1 MNMTDPGGIRTMA
14 LSDVDRRVLWVR
26 AGGRCTLC
34 NRYLLEGDLTHEE
47 VPLGEGAHIVGAV
60 DSAKSPRGKHPLPA
74 EYRDAIDNI
83 MLACSGCHTEIDQH
97 KASRLLDVEFLRER
111 KRQHE
116 ADIKLQTSLVRD
128 RRTAIL
134 RMAGNIRGDV
144 MELPRQAAAEAV
156 IRCAQRFP
164 YFLESYDRQGVE
176 IDLQQLPGEQPLS
189 PDYYRLAANAIDRAI
204 QNRVHPGIRNG
215 DITHISVFAIAR
227 LPLLLYLGSKLD
239 DGSPVDVYQR
249 HRATD
254 SWAWPQSSDPGTGF
268 AISYTEGAPSAAEGV
283 LITNLSGTTPTTD
296 LPEHMREL
304 PIWTLTPASGPAED
318 VFGHPAV
325 LDRFAAAVRD
335 YFTNL
340 EATHKQLCTLHLIGA
355 LPLSGALVF
364 GQILKSTHL
373 RATVITYDR
382 TGDGYRR
389 ALEV

>member
-1 MNMTDPGGIRTMA
+1 MA

-60 DSAKSPRGKHPLPA
+60 DSAKSPRGKYPLPV
-74 EYRDAIDNI
+74 EDRDTIDNI
-83 MLACSGCHTEIDQH
+83 MLACSGCHAEIDQH
-97 KASRLLDVEFLRER
+97 NASRLLDVEFLRER

-134 RMAGNIRGDV
+134 RMAGDIRGGV
-144 MELPRQAAAEAV
+144 MELPRQAAAQAV
-156 IRCAQRFP
+156 MRCAQRFP

-176 IDLQQLPGEQPLS
+176 IDLQQLPGEHPLS

-204 QNRVHPGIRNG
+204 ENRVQPGIRNG

-239 DGSPVDVYQR
+239 DGSPVDIYQR
-249 HRATD
+249 QRAAG
-254 SWAWPQSSDPGTGF
+254 SWSWPQIDDPGTDF
-268 AISYTEGAPSAAEGV
+268 AIAHAVGTSGAVEGV
-283 LITNLSGTTPTTD
+283 LITNLTGTTPASD
-296 LPEHMREL
+296 LPDHMREL
-304 PIWTLTPASGPAED
+304 PIWTLTPDSGPAED
-318 VFGHPAV
+318 VFVHPAV
-325 LDRFAAAVRD
+325 LDRFAAAVRG

-340 EATHKQLCTLHLIGA
+340 ESTHKQLRTLHLIGA
-355 LPLSGALVF
+355 MPLSGALVF
-364 GQILKSTHL
+364 GRILKSTHL
-373 RATVITYDR
+373 RPTVITYDR
-382 TGDGYRR
+382 TGDGYRW